1 MNRYNED
8 TMSGS
13 NTELIGIAEPQTMS
27 FSVKNKVSSSLPG
40 LPLYLTLAL
49 KERLYYDEAMTF
61 VTR

>member
-13 NTELIGIAEPQTMS
+13 NTELIGIAEPQTMP
-27 FSVKNKVSSSLPG
+27 FSVKNKVSSSLP
-40 LPLYLTLAL
+40 LYLTLDL

>member
-13 NTELIGIAEPQTMS
+13 NTELIGIPEPQTMP

-40 LPLYLTLAL
+40 LPLYLTLDL